1 MKSTNPNKRRRNKGL
16 ANDILPASFYRIE
29 RREWWLWGAA
39 FTVTLLVTLGLSSFV
54 LPTRHLAEDFFSFF
68 LLRQAV
74 RGLVGLVL
82 LFDIYTIYQQ
92 LQIHRIRRELFQREQ
107 LFRLINENAADM
119 IAVVDMEGRRIYNSM
134 AYQKVLGYSP
144 EELKNS
150 SGLEQIHPD
159 DREHVKRA
167 AEEARETGIGRTLEY
182 RILHKDGTWRVLEST
197 SSVVKDAEGQPEKL
211 IIVNR
216 DISDRRRASEALRL
230 SEASF
235 RSVIENAPYGIY
247 RANAAGQFLRVNP
260 ALQKMLGYETQEEL
274 FRANLGTD
282 IYRDPQEH
290 RRANDLFAGAKGF
303 DVEVE
308 WKRKDG
314 VPLHARCSG
323 RLIEVEHS
331 EGHSETYFEVFAED
345 VTEKRVLEQQLRM
358 AVKMEAVGRLSGG
371 IAHDFNNLLGV
382 IIGYA
387 QVLKRRM
394 KAGDDVFEYA
404 EEIEKAGQRAASLTR
419 QLLAFSRQQVLAPAI
434 LNLNALISDMAKM
447 IHRLIGED
455 VELVMKLDPAIGSV
469 KADQG
474 QIEQVVMNLAVNAR
488 DAMPEGGKLA
498 LETATVTLDQAY
510 TRRHPGSKAGRCVMF
525 SVSDTGMGMSAETL
539 AHIFEPFFT
548 TKEVGKGTGLG
559 LATVYGI
566 VKQSNGY
573 IWVDSEIGR
582 GSSFEVYLPLIEQ
595 PASAPEAAAPTPES
609 FRGSETVLVVEDA
622 DALRKLSVTL
632 IEQYGYQVLS
642 AANGAEAL
650 ELVQKDRPKI
660 DLLLTDVIMP
670 RLGGHALAQRLVP
683 LYPGLKVLYM
693 SGHTD
698 SSVGQHGVLEAGISL
713 LHKPFTE
720 EELVRKMREVL
731 DSGKRSSPPAEVPVL
746 AGNVKLSRR

>member
-1 MKSTNPNKRRRNKGL
+1 MKPTKPEKHQGRKGSGSEALL
-16 ANDILPASFYRIE
+16 ANFRRIE
-29 RREWWLWGAA
+29 RREWWLWGIA
-39 FTVTLLVTLGLSSFV
+39 FVVTLLVTLGLSSFV
-54 LPTRHLAEDFFSFF
+54 LPERHLQEDIFSFY

-82 LFDIYTIYQQ
+82 LFDVYTIYQQ
-92 LQIHRIRRELFQREQ
+92 LQIHRIRRELFHREE

-119 IAVVDMEGRRIYNSM
+119 IAVVDMEGQRIYNSM

-144 EELKNS
+144 EELKSS

-159 DREHVKRA
+159 DRDRVKKA
-167 AEEARETGIGRTLEY
+167 AEEARQTGIGRPLEY
-182 RILHKDGTWRVLEST
+182 RIRHKDGTWRDLEST
-197 SSVVKDAEGQPEKL
+197 SSVVKDADGKPEKL

-216 DISDRRRASEALRL
+216 DISERKRASEALSL

-274 FRANLGTD
+274 FGANLGTD

-290 RRANDLFAGAKGF
+290 RRANELFAGTKGF

-308 WKRKDG
+308 WKRKDDT
-314 VPLHARCSG
+314 PLKARCSG

-331 EGHSETYFEVFAED
+331 ESHSETYFEVFAED

-382 IIGYA
+382 IIGYS
-387 QVLKRRM
+387 QVLKRRL
-394 KAGDDVFEYA
+394 KTGDDLFEFA

-455 VELVMKLDPAIGSV
+455 IELVMKLDPAVGSV

-498 LETATVTLDQAY
+498 LETATVTIDQAY
-510 TRRHPGSKAGRCVMF
+510 MRHHPGSKAGRYVMF

-548 TKEVGKGTGLG
+548 TKELGKGTGLG
-559 LATVYGI
+559 LATVYGV
-566 VKQSNGY
+566 VKQSDGY
-573 IWVDSEIGR
+573 VWVDSELGR
-582 GSSFEVYLPLIEQ
+582 GSSFKVYLPLIEE
-595 PASAPEAAAPTPES
+595 PVSKPETEAPTPES
-609 FRGSETVLVVEDA
+609 LRGSETVLVVEDA

-650 ELVQKDRPKI
+650 ELVQQDKRRI

-670 RLGGHALAQRLVP
+670 GLGGHALAQRLAP
-683 LYPGLKVLYM
+683 QYPGLKVLYM

-698 SSVGQHGVLEAGISL
+698 SSIGQHGVLEAGISL

-720 EELVRKMREVL
+720 EELVRKLREVL
-731 DSGKRSSPPAEVPVL
+731 DSSKRSSPAEVPVL
-746 AGNVKLSRR
+746 AGNVRLSRR

>member
-1 MKSTNPNKRRRNKGL
+1 M
-16 ANDILPASFYRIE
+16 E

-39 FTVTLLVTLGLSSFV
+39 FAITLLVTLALSSFV
-54 LPTRHLAEDFFSFF
+54 LPTKQFEEDLFSFF

-82 LFDIYTIYQQ
+82 LFDVYTVYQQ
-92 LQIHRIRRELFQREQ
+92 LQIHRMRRELFKREE

-119 IAVVDMEGRRIYNSM
+119 IAIVDMEGQRIYNSM
-134 AYQKVLGYSP
+134 AYQRILGYSP
-144 EELKNS
+144 EELKS
-150 SGLEQIHPD
+150 SSSIEQIHPD

-167 AEEARETGIGRTLEY
+167 AEEARKTGIGRPLEY
-182 RILHKDGTWRVLEST
+182 RIRHKDGTWRDLEST
-197 SSVVKDAEGQPEKL
+197 SSVVKNAAGKPEKL

-216 DISDRRRASEALRL
+216 DISDRKRASVALSQ

-247 RANAAGQFLRVNP
+247 RANAAGKFLSVNP
-260 ALQKMLGYETQEEL
+260 ALQKMLGYETQEDL
-274 FRANLGTD
+274 SHANLSTD
-282 IYRDPQEH
+282 IYSDPQEH
-290 RRANDLFAGAKGF
+290 RRANDLFAGTKGL

-314 VPLHARCSG
+314 TPLKARCSG
-323 RLIEVEHS
+323 RLIEGEQG
-331 EGHSETYFEVFAED
+331 ECKGEANFEVFVED
-345 VTEKRVLEQQLRM
+345 VTDKRVLEQQLHM

-387 QVLKRRM
+387 QVLKRRL
-394 KAGDDVFEYA
+394 KSGEDIFEYA

-434 LNLNALISDMAKM
+434 LNLNALISDMGKM

-455 VELVMKLDPAIGSV
+455 IELVMNLDPAIGSV
-469 KADQG
+469 KADHG

-488 DAMPEGGKLA
+488 DAMPQGGKLA
-498 LETATVTLDQAY
+498 LETAMATFDQAY
-510 TRRHPGSKAGRCVMF
+510 TRQHPGSKAGRYVMF
-525 SVSDTGMGMSAETL
+525 SVTDAGMGMSAGTL

-559 LATVYGI
+559 LATVYGV

-573 IWVDSEIGR
+573 VWVDSQVGQ
-582 GSSFEVYLPLIEQ
+582 GSSFKVYLPLLEEPAQTPEVIV
-595 PASAPEAAAPTPES
+595 PASES

-632 IEQYGYQVLS
+632 LEQYGYRVLS

-650 ELVQKDRPKI
+650 ELAQKHNQSI

-670 RLGGHALAQRLVP
+670 GLGGHALAQRLEAVR
-683 LYPGLKVLYM
+683 PGLKILYM
-693 SGHTD
+693 SGYTD
-698 SSVGQHGVLEAGISL
+698 SSIAQHGVLEAGISL

-720 EELVRKMREVL
+720 EELVRKIREVL
-731 DSGKRSSPPAEVPVL
+731 DASKRGTPPAEDSVL
-746 AGNVKLSRR
+746 AGKVTTERR

>member
-1 MKSTNPNKRRRNKGL
+1 M
-16 ANDILPASFYRIE
+16 E
-29 RREWWLWGAA
+29 RREWWLWGSA
-39 FTVTLLVTLGLSSFV
+39 FAVTLLVTLALSSFV
-54 LPTRHLAEDFFSFF
+54 LPTKQLEEDLFSFY

-82 LFDIYTIYQQ
+82 LFDVYTIYQQ
-92 LQIHRIRRELFQREQ
+92 LQIHRMRRELFKREE

-119 IAVVDMEGRRIYNSM
+119 IAIVDMEGQRIYNSM
-134 AYQKVLGYSP
+134 AYQKILGYSP
-144 EELKNS
+144 EELKSS
-150 SGLEQIHPD
+150 SGIEQIHPD

-167 AEEARETGIGRTLEY
+167 AEEARKTGIGRPLEY
-182 RILHKDGTWRVLEST
+182 RIRHKDGTWRVLEST
-197 SSVVKDAEGQPEKL
+197 SNVVKNADGKPEKL

-216 DISDRRRASEALRL
+216 DISDRKRASVALSL

-247 RANAAGQFLRVNP
+247 RANAEGEFFRVNP

-274 FRANLGTD
+274 SHANLATD

-290 RRANDLFAGAKGF
+290 RRANDLFAGTKGF

-314 VPLHARCSG
+314 TPLKARCSG
-323 RLIEVEHS
+323 RLIEGEQGES
-331 EGHSETYFEVFAED
+331 KGEACFEVFVED
-345 VTEKRVLEQQLRM
+345 VTEKRVLEQQLHM

-387 QVLKRRM
+387 QVLKR
-394 KAGDDVFEYA
+394 KLKSGEDLFEYA

-434 LNLNALISDMAKM
+434 LNLNALISDMGKM

-455 VELVMKLDPAIGSV
+455 IELVMKLDPSIGSV
-469 KADQG
+469 KADHG

-498 LETATVTLDQAY
+498 LETTTATFDQAY
-510 TRRHPGSKAGRCVMF
+510 IRQHPGSKVGSQVMF

-539 AHIFEPFFT
+539 VHIFEPFFT
-548 TKEVGKGTGLG
+548 TKELGKGTGLG
-559 LATVYGI
+559 LATVYGV
-566 VKQSNGY
+566 VKQSGGY
-573 IWVDSEIGR
+573 VCVESEIGH
-582 GSSFEVYLPLIEQ
+582 GSSFKVYLPLIEE
-595 PASAPEAAAPTPES
+595 PVLAEEAAAPASES

-622 DALRKLSVTL
+622 EALRKLSVTL
-632 IEQYGYQVLS
+632 LEEHGYQVLS

-650 ELVQKDRPKI
+650 ELAQKDTRSI

-670 RLGGHALAQRLVP
+670 GLGGHDLAQRLEA
-683 LYPGLKVLYM
+683 LRPGLKVLYM
-693 SGHTD
+693 SGYTD
-698 SSVGQHGVLEAGISL
+698 SSIAQHGVLEAGISL

-720 EELVRKMREVL
+720 EDLVRKIREVL
-731 DSGKRSSPPAEVPVL
+731 DAEKRSAPLAESAGL
-746 AGNVKLSRR
+746 AEKVTADRR